1 MSWIVLAF
9 LGVAT
14 FLYAILGGADY
25 GVGVLELLSGKASRE
40 KTKAHAYRV
49 IGPVWEANHVWLII
63 VAVILWVA
71 FPVYFNAVMI
81 YLHFPITLI
90 LLGIIGRGV
99 AFVFRHYDAV
109 KDGSQQFYD
118 RLFRWSSIWTPFF
131 LGATFGALVSGE
143 MITLDSQPDATFY
156 AMYIAPWTSVFSLA
170 TGAFFTGLCGF
181 NAAVFLIGETSD
193 DQQLRYRIKA
203 RSFNLIIVFSGL
215 VVLVVSL
222 LNEVTFILNMLTSPA
237 SLAAIFLATLLL
249 YPLWQQLGKGHQ
261 VRVRF
266 MVVIQMFLIM
276 TAPVLANFPELVT
289 LDGEA
294 VSILDGIA
302 PDAVIQTLGWA
313 LLVGSVLILPGLYHL
328 LKSFGMIKSL
338 EKDAL

>member
-1 MSWIVLAF
+1 M
-9 LGVAT
+9 
-14 FLYAILGGADY
+14 
-25 GVGVLELLSGKASRE
+25 
-40 KTKAHAYRV
+40 
-49 IGPVWEANHVWLII
+49 
-63 VAVILWVA
+63 
-71 FPVYFNAVMI
+71 
-81 YLHFPITLI
+81 
-90 LLGIIGRGV
+90 
-99 AFVFRHYDAV
+99 
-109 KDGSQQFYD
+109 
-118 RLFRWSSIWTPFF
+118 
-131 LGATFGALVSGE
+131 
-143 MITLDSQPDATFY
+143 
-156 AMYIAPWTSVFSLA
+156 A